1 MLASTI
7 SWIAFGPDPLPT
19 AGPSGCM
26 FRAGA
31 AGGLLLI
38 DIDAVASAFGATESN
53 LCAVERAL
61 LASID

>member
-7 SWIAFGPDPLPT
+7 SWIVFGPDPLPT

-31 AGGLLLI
+31 AGGLLLL
-38 DIDAVASAFGATESN
+38 DLDAAASVFGATESN
-53 LCAVERAL
+53 ICAVERAR